1 MQKKRDG
8 QIKNHLFLII
18 SDLREMQ
25 TFIPLKRLFLGSVS
39 VVILW
44 V

>member
-25 TFIPLKRLFLGSVS
+25 TFIPLKLPFFGMVS
-39 VVILW
+39 VAILW
-44 V
+44 L